1 MRIFRCVS
9 ASTHLVISQ
18 FLVDDGHAEGAA
30 QTGPISQWNLTTSNQ
45 RDARK
50 EMDEIVM
57 KHDLDRSE
65 EGDRYT
71 WMESECEK
79 LLKSLRHQSDNKRMS
94 FFLQPNYPADYFGY
108 ISKPMAWET
117 CHRRLQERL
126 YKTMG
131 EVASDLRLIF
141 SNALKY
147 NGRMKDKDPVSL
159 AAYDSAVVMSGK
171 LEVAVQRMLVSAADR
186 IEREKVEEIVLGRE
200 QEIARKNEEERLKKE
215 WQEERERG
223 VVPGSR
229 AQMAPTTNQTV
240 KIISR
245 RKKQEGLD
253 FEFPFYDEETPYQQ
267 SEMDVL
273 DKQKMMYEKQQ
284 LERAKMGR
292 TSIDIGYQVYD
303 RLIERTFAID
313 WAKKLTVKVCENMNL
328 GKAVEGKE
336 SKVNPKITP
345 ASMVGLLLGKPER
358 KEIKLCLASTKNTRR
373 KKKKRPKACLFLD

>member
-1 MRIFRCVS
+1 
-9 ASTHLVISQ
+9 
-18 FLVDDGHAEGAA
+18 
-30 QTGPISQWNLTTSNQ
+30 
-45 RDARK
+45 
-50 EMDEIVM
+50 
-57 KHDLDRSE
+57 
-65 EGDRYT
+65 
-71 WMESECEK
+71 
-79 LLKSLRHQSDNKRMS
+79 MS

-200 QEIARKNEEERLKKE
+200 QEIARKNEEERLKKEWQEERERGVVPGSRAQMAPTTNQTVKIARKNEEERLKKE

-358 KEIKLCLASTKNTRR
+358 KEIKLCIASTKNMKR
-373 KKKKRPKACLFLD
+373 KKKK